1 MLLLQCKQGLC
12 AHTCS
17 VEHGDC
23 GKRPR
28 HQLVKNACSGS
39 AANYTWILAA
49 FAAAAVPQII
59 CIYIYIY
66 IYIYLYRRQ
75 RRSCIAAD
83 KLQHIDIE
91 LRPSISVVVEN

>member
-39 AANYTWILAA
+39 AANYIWILAA
-49 FAAAAVPQII
+49 FAAAAVPQIV
-59 CIYIYIY
+59 
-66 IYIYLYRRQ
+66 YLYRRQ

>member
-1 MLLLQCKQGLC
+1 MDFGGLC
-12 AHTCS
+12 
-17 VEHGDC
+17 
-23 GKRPR
+23 R
-28 HQLVKNACSGS
+28 SGS
-39 AANYTWILAA
+39 AANYM
-49 FAAAAVPQII
+49 
-59 CIYIYIY
+59 YIY